1 MKMRR
6 NLTRAMLVALS
17 LMASMPVLAVDV
29 IDDPTQIDERATQL
43 IQTTNSL
50 CWEMHRFH
58 QQQPGYRESYR
69 AAKEIWSRAGQLQEA
84 LRAGPVE
91 TEVLLGQITAMNDLF
106 SQVESTL
113 SKWENGDRSLIPVNN
128 GPPLLRT
135 VVTPGV
141 AVDIPFIGVRVG
153 GGGRE
158 VVVAEDGPAQPERKR
173 LHPNSRGSKRSLERE
188 FAAVDV
194 ALKYLS
200 EDANLSSQP
209 NPAAPA
215 DLSENAR
222 NAKSRPFIAEKSSHS
237 TNSQIT
243 SMNHTISAVSH
254 FICSLFRSASQQS
267 NHVSIEETLNSISVL
282 RPI

>member
-1 MKMRR
+1 MNMRR
-6 NLTRAMLVALS
+6 NLTQTMIVAIG
-17 LMASMPVLAVDV
+17 LMAAMPVLAVDV
-29 IDDPTQIDERATQL
+29 IDDPTQIDDRATQL
-43 IQTTNSL
+43 IQSTNSL

-69 AAKEIWSRAGQLQEA
+69 AAKEIWSRAGQMQEA

-91 TEVLLGQITAMNDLF
+91 TDVLLGQIAEINDLF
-106 SQVESTL
+106 AQVETTL
-113 SKWENGDRSLIPVNN
+113 SKWENGDRSLITVS
-128 GPPLLRT
+128 GPPVLRT

-158 VVVAEDGPAQPERKR
+158 VVVAEEGPPQNERKR

-200 EDANLSSQP
+200 EDANLTSQP
-209 NPAAPA
+209 NSAAPDA
-215 DLSENAR
+215 LSENAPD
-222 NAKSRPFIAEKSSHS
+222 AQPPRPGDEPAQTLK
-237 TNSQIT
+237 
-243 SMNHTISAVSH
+243 AVP
-254 FICSLFRSASQQS
+254 
-267 NHVSIEETLNSISVL
+267 VSPKKPATA
-282 RPI
+282 PIRK

>member
-1 MKMRR
+1 MNMRR
-6 NLTRAMLVALS
+6 NLTQAMLVAIG
-17 LMASMPVLAVDV
+17 LMAAMPVLAVEV

-69 AAKEIWSRAGQLQEA
+69 AAKEIWSQAGQLQEA

-91 TEVLLGQITAMNDLF
+91 TDVLLEQIVAMNELF
-106 SQVESTL
+106 SQVEATL
-113 SKWENGDRSLIPVNN
+113 SKWENGDRSLIPVN
-128 GPPLLRT
+128 GPPVLRT

-153 GGGRE
+153 GGDRE
-158 VVVAEDGPAQPERKR
+158 VVITEDGPPQIERRR

-200 EDANLSSQP
+200 EDANLTSQP
-209 NPAAPA
+209 NPVAPGE
-215 DLSENAR
+215 LSDNAPDPQPPIPGDEP
-222 NAKSRPFIAEKSSHS
+222 AKTLKVLP
-237 TNSQIT
+237 T
-243 SMNHTISAVSH
+243 SPKKPATA
-254 FICSLFRSASQQS
+254 
-267 NHVSIEETLNSISVL
+267 
-282 RPI
+282 PIRK